1 MRLLLLLLLLTRA
14 RTYCL
19 SRVDY
24 VEMKRKI
31 YAPDSKPIAAAA
43 VPKNPYN
50 KSAKPF
56 NAWQEEL
63 IGPAG
68 FPKLIVVGER
78 NKPEDKKRK
87 AEGAVD
93 GVETRTVN
101 FDSVTFEATKTG
113 GVISLVDVETLGTA
127 PGQWPAGR
135 VVKFIIA
142 KKDGETT
149 GTKENGE
156 YFNFGQLKTKILDF
170 KPVFVTLLDSR
181 PIAALP
187 TASSAMAVD
196 APTSEFPARLTAP
209 PTIATATPA
218 VVEAKAT
225 GSGPQEYPAKG
236 QASFKEPVTDEKLEE
251 LKTLV
256 ATWEGRTVTW
266 TRATGQCS
274 SSPSTES
281 N

>member
-1 MRLLLLLLLLTRA
+1 
-14 RTYCL
+14 
-19 SRVDY
+19 
-24 VEMKRKI
+24 MKRKI
-31 YAPDSKPIAAAA
+31 YAPDSKPTAAAA

-78 NKPEDKKRK
+78 TKPEDRKRK

-101 FDSVTFEATKTG
+101 FDSVTYEATKTG
-113 GVISLVDVETLGTA
+113 GVVSLVDAATVGTGA
-127 PGQWPAGR
+127 GEWPAGR
-135 VVKFIIA
+135 VVKFVIA

-187 TASSAMAVD
+187 AASSAMAVD

-209 PTIATATPA
+209 PTIATAVPV
-218 VVEAKAT
+218 VVESKAT

-236 QASFKEPVTDEKLEE
+236 QASFKEPVTDEKLAE

-256 ATWEGRTVTW
+256 ATWEGRAVEW
-266 TRATGQCS
+266 VRASGQS
-274 SSPSTES
+274 HSVHLY
-281 N
+281 